1 MAEWLHSYVL
11 LASVMVQTTVES
23 AAKAEASWL
32 QTYGQLIG
40 VAVGA
45 ILTGAVAVWLAVMNN
60 RSSDLRL
67 RMQQTHDLQREN
79 QRITRERLEELYE
92 LSGHWVSAIE
102 NYGLMGLRLAKGQLT
117 YRQYLDLQIDDGAKS
132 KVQKSR
138 MELLQ
143 NVYGSPQV
151 NLAVE
156 AVKDAQSAY
165 FQRLSEVERIAQSPK
180 RLGEVVPSSPPADD
194 KLYAQLEALASNV
207 RAECRKLLE
216 AIAMQAKG
224 WISL

>member
-1 MAEWLHSYVL
+1 MVEWLHSSLL
-11 LASVMVQTTVES
+11 LASVTVQTIVET
-23 AAKAEASWL
+23 APKADVSWL

-40 VAVGA
+40 VAIGA
-45 ILTGAVAVWLAVMNN
+45 ILTGAVAIWLAVMNN

-79 QRITRERLEELYE
+79 QRITRDRLEELYE
-92 LSGHWVSAIE
+92 LSGHWISALE

-117 YRQYLDLQIDDGAKS
+117 YRQYLDLQIEHGSKS

-143 NVYGSPQV
+143 NVYGSPEV
-151 NLAVE
+151 SRAVE
-156 AVKDAQSAY
+156 AVKDAQAAY
-165 FQRLSEVERIAQSPK
+165 YLRLSEVERIAQRPD
-180 RLGEVVPSSPPADD
+180 RLGEVVVSRPPADD
-194 KLYAQLEALASNV
+194 RLYAQLEELAGNV

-216 AIAMQAKG
+216 AIGMQAKG
-224 WISL
+224 